1 MSNKFK
7 PGDKVVLVQPPTQIY
22 APWLYQILTIKSFYK
37 DDSWEVE
44 ETDMLFGTYQLMTE
58 KQYNFLD
65 ELENL
70 LNEHNAELKV
80 FNKLHGGEIRSVV
93 AAYVDKEPMFILED
107 FV

>member
-7 PGDKVVLVQPPTQIY
+7 PGDKVVLAVAFTPGDEQ
-22 APWLYQILTIKSFYK
+22 WLYQILTIKGFYNG
-37 DDSWEVE
+37 DSWCVE
-44 ETDMLFGTYQLMTE
+44 ETDRLFGTYQLMTE

-80 FNKLHGGEIRSVV
+80 FNKLRGGEIRSVV

>member
-7 PGDKVVLVQPPTQIY
+7 PGDKVVLAVAFTPGDEQ
-22 APWLYQILTIKSFYK
+22 WLYQILTIKGFYK
-37 DDSWEVE
+37 GDSWCVE
-44 ETDMLFGTYQLMTE
+44 ETDRLFGTYQLMTE

-80 FNKLHGGEIRSVV
+80 FNKLRGGEIRSVV
-93 AAYVDKEPMFILED
+93 AAYIDKEPMFILED